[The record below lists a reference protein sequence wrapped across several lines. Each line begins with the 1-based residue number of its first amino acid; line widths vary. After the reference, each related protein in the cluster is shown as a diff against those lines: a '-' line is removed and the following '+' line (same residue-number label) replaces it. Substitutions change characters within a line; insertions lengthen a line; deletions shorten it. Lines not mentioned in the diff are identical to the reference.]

1 MTKDFYVVIAT
12 DYGVI
17 GCWKDK
23 TKARQAVNDYLHYHH
38 EEITLIE
45 DEDNCWNDS
54 ATEVVLIHGSKGTLL
69 QIDKRELQD

>member
-1 MTKDFYVVIAT
+1 MTEYFYVVIAT
-12 DYGVI
+12 DYGVL

-23 TKARQAVNDYLHYHH
+23 AKAKQAVIDYLNYHH

-45 DEDNCWNDS
+45 NANHCWNDS
-54 ATEVVLIHGSKGTLL
+54 ATDVVLIHGSKGTLA

>member
-12 DYGVI
+12 DMGVV

-23 TKARQAVNDYLHYHH
+23 AKARQAVNDYLDYHH
-38 EEITLIE
+38 EKITLVE
-45 DEDNCWNDS
+45 DEDNCWYAS
-54 ATEVVLIHGSKGTLL
+54 ATEVVLVHGSKGTLL

>member
-23 TKARQAVNDYLHYHH
+23 AKAKVAVIDYLHYHH
-38 EEITLIE
+38 I
-45 DEDNCWNDS
+45 NY
-54 ATEVVLIHGSKGTLL
+54 
-69 QIDKRELQD
+69 